1 MIKLKLKPGRE
12 LKVKSAISV
21 SQFLIKFQDI
31 ITCFE
36 LCSLR
41 VDHKKLMGL
50 KKFLG
55 SPIYI
60 YIYYPRPYTL
70 NPMYFNK
77 YRRGKGD
84 IIHVHNRC
92 QYAHNKVDIFL
103 VSQNNLL
110 TTYFMYSLHHKKTLL
125 TTYLMYILCR
135 KTNSSNWRDLQ
146 KWKIFVFG
154 IFNFCKIPQ
163 I

>member
-1 MIKLKLKPGRE
+1 
-12 LKVKSAISV
+12 VKSVTSI

-36 LCSLR
+36 LCSPR
-41 VDHKKLMGL
+41 ADHKKLMGS
-50 KKFLG
+50 KTFLG
-55 SPIYI
+55 SHIYI
-60 YIYYPRPYTL
+60 YNPRPYTL

-77 YRRGKGD
+77 YRRGQGD

-92 QYAHNKVDIFL
+92 QYAHNKVDL
-103 VSQNNLL
+103 LLTSQNNLL

-125 TTYLMYILCR
+125 TTYLMYFLCR
-135 KTNSSNWRDLQ
+135 KTNSSFKLEGLTKVEDICFWDL
-146 KWKIFVFG
+146 
-154 IFNFCKIPQ
+154 CKIPQ